1 MSDKIKVKLETD
13 TVEEM
18 IAALR
23 AKADMLES
31 GGDPNGE
38 PDIEPQHGGGGGP

>member
-1 MSDKIKVKLETD
+1 MADKIKVKLEAD

-23 AKADMLES
+23 AEADRLEA
-31 GGDPNGE
+31 GGDQDVGT
-38 PDIEPQHGGGGGP
+38 QWGGDGP

>member
-1 MSDKIKVKLETD
+1 MDKIKVKLETD

-23 AKADMLES
+23 AEADRLEA
-31 GGDPNGE
+31 GGDPV
-38 PDIEPQHGGGGGP
+38 IEPQHGGGGGP

>member
-1 MSDKIKVKLETD
+1 MADKIKVKLETD

-23 AKADMLES
+23 AEADRLEA
-31 GGDPNGE
+31 GGDP
-38 PDIEPQHGGGGGP
+38 DVVIQGGDDGGPG